1 MEFGSKF
8 DIRKDK
14 QYLVAYTEENHP
26 NVYSTAF
33 VFLTFLGLGRNMSL
47 ILFLM
52 IILSDRDVIFKIL
65 IGVVIIVFLA
75 QFILFK
81 VYFESHILSAYI
93 LSENKESKEMEE

>member
-81 VYFESHILSAYI
+81 VYFESHILSAYV
-93 LSENKESKEMEE
+93 LSENK